1 MSILEMGAFT
11 GDPIYFLETCFH
23 SKNIGAPYNWSFYK
37 NEEFDKL
44 LDEAKTISDADKRT
58 ELMAKAQQILVDDA
72 PAIYY
77 ACPSKLEVISKRV
90 GDYVLHPLDYYNFIN
105 FYAVSYAGG

>member
-1 MSILEMGAFT
+1 
-11 GDPIYFLETCFH
+11 
-23 SKNIGAPYNWSFYK
+23 
-37 NEEFDKL
+37 
-44 LDEAKTISDADKRT
+44 
-58 ELMAKAQQILVDDA
+58 MAKAQQILVDDA